1 MNEELTKNVII
12 EHGTIKVDDGLNLQ
26 EHDTT
31 VIRGRRINF
40 FDDVD
45 VYYAAEM
52 LDWEDFRNNPKRKD
66 VFSEKIQGYS
76 ERPYDNEAWDE
87 VIKDC
92 MYVSKDFGIHEKL
105 IVVCAEENWLQ
116 EELFFVPPAV
126 MKYRKDADIIIL
138 KEEIKNNTKPFMHN
152 LIMGLNSEYDTF
164 EKVCKLLRTNYIK
177 EHYKKSVVIAGG
189 EVAPFG
195 LALAQE
201 FSDIIPNAFIY
212 DGITTYSWYESV
224 FTQLCHHNAL
234 KAEYM
239 FQKMGTLSKKF
250 DMMETTSDAFYVLK
264 SGYFSR
270 FKINKR
276 VLSPFQYIKD
286 HPNLNVEYHY
296 WKENHHIFWLRDR
309 FSDGE
314 PENFKSNN
322 IKDDVPPAYM
332 FQQIL
337 PLYLYKKLD
346 R

>member
-1 MNEELTKNVII
+1 MTNNNII
-12 EHGTIKVDDGLNLQ
+12 NNNLKLQ
-26 EHDTT
+26 EHDST

-76 ERPYDNEAWDE
+76 KRPYDTNNWSE

-92 MYVSKDFGIHEKL
+92 MYVSKDFGTHEKL

-126 MKYRKDADIIIL
+126 MKYRKEADIIIL

-152 LIMGLNSEYDTF
+152 MIMGLNSEYNTF
-164 EKVCKLLRTNYIK
+164 EKVCKLLRTHYIK
-177 EHYKKSVVIAGG
+177 EHYNKSVLIAGG
-189 EVAPFG
+189 EVTPFG

-201 FSDIIPNAFIY
+201 FSDIIHNAFIY
-212 DGITTYSWYESV
+212 DGITTFSWHDSTFV
-224 FTQLCHHNAL
+224 QLCHHVSY
-234 KAEYM
+234 KSEYM
-239 FQKMGTLSKKF
+239 FQKTGRVDKST
-250 DMMETTSDAFYVLK
+250 DMMKETVDAMHVLK
-264 SGYFSR
+264 CGYFNR
-270 FKINKR
+270 HKINKR
-276 VLSPFQYIKD
+276 ILSPFNYLKD
-286 HPNLNVEYHY
+286 HATQEVSYNY
-296 WKENHHIFWLRDR
+296 WKDGHHIDWLRKNTN
-309 FSDGE
+309 
-314 PENFKSNN
+314 ENDMFKKNN
-322 IKDDVPPAYM
+322 IKEDNPPAYM

-346 R
+346 K